1 MYQPLQKDLK
11 MKKIFSFFVCCIFA
25 AGMLLFTGCSDP
37 NSKKIKIGVCIPAA
51 THGWAGGVVWN
62 AEKSKKKL
70 EEANKDVEVLI
81 ASGENSSDQVDR
93 IENMLAQNVKALVVM
108 SQEPGP
114 LTAVCERAKKQ
125 GVFLV
130 IVSNPLDKKVEDVFV
145 NGDNKS
151 FGKAAAEAVG
161 KLLKG
166 KGSIVVMEGTQCPI
180 NTDRAGTFKKVI
192 REKFPHIR
200 ILDSQ
205 PAHWNTEKGLL
216 LMETFLQ
223 KFPKI
228 DAVWAG
234 DDDVLTGALKAY
246 KESKRKDVQFFVG
259 GGGAKGTVKMIMEND
274 PLVKATV
281 TYSPAMIST
290 GIEEALQGVRMGGK
304 LPGGRKEIII
314 PSLIILKENAEKY
327 YFPDSIY

>member
-1 MYQPLQKDLK
+1 
-11 MKKIFSFFVCCIFA
+11 MKTIFSFIAGLIFIS
-25 AGMLLFTGCSDP
+25 GTLFLSSCSDA
-37 NSKKIKIGVCIPAA
+37 NSKKMKIGVCIPAA

-62 AEKSKKKL
+62 AEKSKKEL
-70 EEANKDVEVLI
+70 EEKNKDIEILI
-81 ASGENSSDQVDR
+81 ASGENSADQVDR
-93 IENMLAQNVKALVVM
+93 IENMLARNVKALVVM

-125 GVFLV
+125 GVYLV
-130 IVSNPLDKKVEDVFV
+130 IVSNPLDKNIQDVFV

-151 FGKAAAEAVG
+151 FGAAAAEAVG
-161 KLLKG
+161 KLLNGKG
-166 KGSIVVMEGTQCPI
+166 KIVVMEGTQCPI

-192 REKFPHIR
+192 AEKFPGIK
-200 ILDSQ
+200 IMDSQ

-216 LMETFLQ
+216 LMENYLQ
-223 KFPKI
+223 KHPQI

-246 KESKRKDVQFFVG
+246 KESKRKDVKFFVG
-259 GGGAKGTVKMIMEND
+259 GGGAKGTVKMIMDND

-290 GIEEALQGVRMGGK
+290 GIEAALTGLRNGGK
-304 LPGGRKEIII
+304 TQEGKKEIII
-314 PSLIILKENAEKY
+314 PSRIVLKENASRY
-327 YFPDSIY
+327 YFPASIY